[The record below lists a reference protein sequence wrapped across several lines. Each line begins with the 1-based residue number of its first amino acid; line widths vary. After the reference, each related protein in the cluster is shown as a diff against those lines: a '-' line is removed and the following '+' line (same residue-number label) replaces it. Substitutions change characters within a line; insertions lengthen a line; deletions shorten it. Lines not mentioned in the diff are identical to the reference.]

1 MVLYLSLAVSAGRKQ
16 FLNNVPFFLGWS
28 CMIWNQRFGTISF
41 QWRQFVD
48 HIPNFLHKGLFFY
61 FFFSFFLCFLLV
73 LSFFTYCFF
82 IYSFFCGQ
90 MGNNW
95 IQKIPESEAL
105 SFFLREKRFFI
116 LLLFIWSLL
125 SPPSHFL
132 TLCLTTAL
140 SHSTLSPPVSC
151 SFFPL

>member
-61 FFFSFFLCFLLV
+61 FFFFILPLFLTCSFLSLLTATLFIHFLVKWGTTEYKRFPSLKHFHFFKRNV
-73 LSFFTYCFF
+73 FLSFFYLFDLCYLHPRNFSPTV
-82 IYSFFCGQ
+82 SL
-90 MGNNW
+90 
-95 IQKIPESEAL
+95 PL
-105 SFFLREKRFFI
+105 SLSLHSLTTR
-116 LLLFIWSLL
+116 LLF
-125 SPPSHFL
+125 
-132 TLCLTTAL
+132 
-140 SHSTLSPPVSC
+140 
-151 SFFPL
+151 FFPL